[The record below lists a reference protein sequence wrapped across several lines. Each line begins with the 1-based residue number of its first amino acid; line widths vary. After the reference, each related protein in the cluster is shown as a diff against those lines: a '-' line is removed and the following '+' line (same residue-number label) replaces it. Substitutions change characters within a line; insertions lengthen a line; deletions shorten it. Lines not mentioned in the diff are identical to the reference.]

1 MTYRASIVPLRD
13 PENTV
18 YMEFMDRRHFLS
30 GDWKQLISMVLSLAG
45 ESIDYDQLTIT
56 VENVDTGAF
65 CFAFHTYTRVVD
77 GCGFCDS
84 RLICDIYACGQRFN
98 HIRTAVLAE

>member
-13 PENTV
+13 PKNTV
-18 YMEFMDRRHFLS
+18 FMEFMQRKHFTS
-30 GDWKQLISMVLSLAG
+30 RDWKQLLAKVLSLAA
-45 ESIDYDQLTIT
+45 ESIDYDRMMIT

-65 CFAFHTYTRVVD
+65 CFAFHTYTRLMD
-77 GCGFCDS
+77 GCGFRDTC
-84 RLICDIYACGQRFN
+84 LICDVYCGSFH